1 MLHSSAKASLKAS
14 TERFETRSSS
24 PSGSKLKRRRSP
36 SVTSTDSFAGP
47 EEWEDPAKI
56 FLASNR
62 QFEVPLSELGRGT
75 TQVES
80 QEEHRSTARTL
91 PRPTPREPTQVD
103 LSSIQGSPAFDSG
116 ATKVQ
121 QPTVKS
127 DGALS
132 QVSDAPI
139 DAQRRNRSPVS
150 EIPDDASTPPVMSNP
165 GSLDYLDGRAEDYP
179 ATQPLALEDQDI
191 NTTQVSHVVGSQQT
205 QTSPQS
211 WGSRASRPSR
221 NSRNILSMVNPE
233 KKWRLQRGERL
244 LQAALQNDS
253 DGQTQPSANFP
264 GSSYVPSTGR
274 KLFDQL
280 AGQMLAGQQSSSRD
294 DLERQSDPDL
304 LPLDEDS
311 RETAIVPDSEPPESA
326 KMSSASSRSHL
337 LTPPKE
343 SSQDGRVDSSLFRPA
358 LVPSMAVEDDVSR
371 RGGEKGDQTDD
382 DEEDVP
388 LLLTLRRPDTGTAP
402 EVTNPPKSRVFKRTK
417 QTAVTKKSSS
427 RGIPS
432 RKEIPSSLPEQDHR
446 PSVVS
451 PSPSQEGEE
460 REGTGEGTFTPGGR
474 SDLTPVPDEDST
486 QPADDLPVDA
496 EDDAPA
502 LQDSMLPSNR
512 RRLPPVSRRKATYKE
527 APGMTSNTP
536 SMGLGAR
543 SAKKNK
549 NHHPTATRVL
559 ALWKQEAAYFSGIV
573 CERAGQSDRFKIHFD
588 DGDEDCVDVMN
599 LRRLELQIG
608 DRVSIIESQEK
619 ATIAKVDGQQK
630 GVVTVRLTDDPSA
643 ELEIEIVGLKIPSR
657 TIRSQW
663 GNRTISADEIVTLL
677 PRIKTE
683 TPSSLRN
690 SSANLNKKVLSK
702 VGIVV
707 TLSVGRDWEREKDI
721 ITKIIRTSG
730 GTVLDDWSD
739 ILSLAGEYSSN
750 KKRWVISSDSVGT
763 EMKND
768 IQQVFLVSDAAN
780 AKPRFLTALALGIPC
795 LSVEWLRGLSS
806 SVSSTVRFD

>member
-1 MLHSSAKASLKAS
+1 M
-14 TERFETRSSS
+14 
-24 PSGSKLKRRRSP
+24 
-36 SVTSTDSFAGP
+36 
-47 EEWEDPAKI
+47 
-56 FLASNR
+56 
-62 QFEVPLSELGRGT
+62 
-75 TQVES
+75 
-80 QEEHRSTARTL
+80 ARTP
-91 PRPTPREPTQVD
+91 PRPTPREPTQAD
-103 LSSIQGSPAFDSG
+103 LSLIEGSPAFDAR

-121 QPTVKS
+121 QPGVKS
-127 DGALS
+127 DGVLS
-132 QVSDAPI
+132 QVSDVPL
-139 DAQRRNRSPVS
+139 DAQRRNRSPIS

-165 GSLDYLDGRAEDYP
+165 GSLDYLDTRAEDYP
-179 ATQPLALEDQDI
+179 ATQPLASEYQDI
-191 NTTQVSHVVGSQQT
+191 NTTQVSHAIESQQT
-205 QTSPQS
+205 QTSQHS
-211 WGSRASRPSR
+211 WGSGSSRPSR
-221 NSRNILSMVNPE
+221 KTRNILSMVNPE
-233 KKWRLQRGERL
+233 KKWRLQRGELL

-274 KLFDQL
+274 RLFDQL
-280 AGQMLAGQQSSSRD
+280 AGQKLAGHQSPSRD

-304 LPLDEDS
+304 PPLDEDS
-311 RETAIVPDSEPPESA
+311 QEAAIVPDSEPPESA

-343 SSQDGRVDSSLFRPA
+343 SLQDARVNSSLFRPT

-382 DEEDVP
+382 DEEDIP
-388 LLLTLRRPDTGTAP
+388 LLHTLRRPDTGTAP
-402 EVTNPPKSRVFKRTK
+402 EVTNPPKSRVFKGTK
-417 QTAVTKKSSS
+417 QTVKTKKSGT
-427 RGIPS
+427 RKVPS
-432 RKEIPSSLPEQDHR
+432 RDKEIPSSVPEQDHR
-446 PSVVS
+446 SSVVV
-451 PSPSQEGEE
+451 PPVPKLIDPRQEGED
-460 REGTGEGTFTPGGR
+460 TGVGALTPGGR

-486 QPADDLPVDA
+486 EPADDLPVDA

-502 LQDSMLPSNR
+502 PRDSKVPSSR
-512 RRLPPVSRRKATYKE
+512 RRLPASRRKAAYKE
-527 APGMTSNTP
+527 APRMTSNTP
-536 SMGLGAR
+536 SIGLGAR

-549 NHHPTATRVL
+549 NQHLTATRVL
-559 ALWKQEAAYFSGIV
+559 ALWKQEAAYFSGTV
-573 CERAGQSDRFKIHFD
+573 RERAGQSDRFKIHFD
-588 DGDEDCVDVMN
+588 DGDEDLVDVMN

-619 ATIAKVDGQQK
+619 ATISNVDGQQQ
-630 GVVTVRLTDDPSA
+630 GAVTVRLTDDPSA

-657 TIRSQW
+657 TIKAQW
-663 GNRTISADEIVTLL
+663 GNRTISADEIVGLL

-690 SSANLNKKVLSK
+690 SSANLNRNVLSK

-721 ITKIIRTSG
+721 ITKIIKTSG

-750 KKRWVISSDSVGT
+750 KKRWVISSDNIGT

-806 SVSSTVRFD
+806 SVSSTVTFD